1 MLFRAH
7 INLGVL
13 VPKTYLLRIL
23 QIDFSKFNF
32 RPTKN
37 VRFALFSHL
46 NCGPGSL
53 EKKHPL
59 DFIVGE

>member
-1 MLFRAH
+1 MV
-7 INLGVL
+7 G
-13 VPKTYLLRIL
+13 IL